1 VIALEFEK
9 PLRDLERK
17 IEELKR
23 LAERGQVDFKEEI
36 HKLERK
42 AKRLQVEIFND
53 LSAWQVVQLARHPDR
68 PYFLDYLGHLFT
80 DFFELHGDRRFS
92 DDAAVIGGFARFKPM
107 NGLPV
112 LVLGIQKGRTTEEN
126 MKRNFGMPVPEGYRK
141 AMRLMDL
148 AARFGRPVLTFVDTM
163 GAYPGIGA
171 EERGQAEAIAKSL
184 EIMAGLPVPVVA
196 TIYGEGG
203 SGGALAL
210 GVGNRVLMLQ
220 YSIYG
225 VISPESGA
233 SILYRDPSKA
243 AKMAEAFKCTAPELL
258 KFGVI
263 DEVVGEATGGA
274 HRGPV
279 LTADN
284 LGAAIRKHLTELV
297 ALSPQELIA
306 DRYKRFR
313 DLGVFTDPSRSRNG
327 RAP

>member
-1 VIALEFEK
+1 VIALDFEK
-9 PLRDLERK
+9 PLRELERK
-17 IEELKR
+17 IDELKK
-23 LAERGQVDFKEEI
+23 LADNGQVDFKDEI

-42 AKRLQVEIFND
+42 AKHLQNQIFTD

-107 NGLPV
+107 DNLPV

-141 AMRLMDL
+141 AIRLMEL

-184 EIMAGLPVPVVA
+184 EVMAGLPVPVVA

-220 YSIYG
+220 YSVYG

-243 AKMAEAFKCTAPELL
+243 AKMAEAFKCTAPDLL

-263 DEVVGEATGGA
+263 DDIVPEAPGGA
-274 HRGPV
+274 HRDPL

-284 LGAAIRKHLTELV
+284 LGAMLRKHLTPLLSLGPEELV
-297 ALSPQELIA
+297 E

-313 DLGVFTDPSRSRNG
+313 GLGVFSEPKG
-327 RAP
+327 

>member
-17 IEELKR
+17 IAELKK
-23 LAERGQVDFKEEI
+23 LADEGRVDFREEI
-36 HKLERK
+36 VKLERK

-68 PYFLDYLGHLFT
+68 PYFLDYVGQLFT

-92 DDAAVIGGFARFKPM
+92 DDAAVVGGFARFPAM
-107 NGLPV
+107 DNLPV
-112 LVLGIQKGRTTEEN
+112 LLLGIQKGRTTEEN
-126 MKRNFGMPVPEGYRK
+126 MKRNFGMPIPEGYRK
-141 AMRLMDL
+141 AMRLMEL
-148 AARFGRPVLTFVDTM
+148 AARFRRPVLTFVDTM

-184 EIMAGLPVPVVA
+184 EVMAGLPVPVIS

-220 YSIYG
+220 YSVYG

-243 AKMAEAFKCTAPELL
+243 PKMAEAFKCTAPDLL

-263 DEVVGEATGGA
+263 DEIVPEAPGGA
-274 HRGPV
+274 HRDPIQTGK
-279 LTADN
+279 N
-284 LGAAIRKHLTELV
+284 LGAKLEKHLSALL
-297 ALSPQELIA
+297 ALSSEELIA
-306 DRYKRFR
+306 DRYRRFR
-313 DLGVFTDPSRSRNG
+313 GLGVFAEGSGERG
-327 RAP
+327 

>member
-1 VIALEFEK
+1 MIALEFEK

-17 IEELKR
+17 IDELKK
-23 LAERGQVDFKEEI
+23 LAERGPIDFKDEI
-36 HKLERK
+36 VKLERK
-42 AKRLQVEIFND
+42 AKHLQIEIFND

-68 PYFLDYLGHLFT
+68 PYFLDYLQALFT

-92 DDAAVIGGFARFKPM
+92 DDAAVIGGFARFKAM
-107 NGLPV
+107 DNLPV

-141 AMRLMDL
+141 AVRLMEL

-184 EIMAGLPVPVVA
+184 EVMAGLPVPIVA

-263 DEVVGEATGGA
+263 DDIVPEAPGGA
-274 HRGPV
+274 HRDPA
-279 LTADN
+279 LTAEN
-284 LGAAIRKHLTELV
+284 LAAALKEQLTPLL
-297 ALSPQELIA
+297 ALGPEELIA

-313 DLGVFTDPSRSRNG
+313 GLGVFTETQS
-327 RAP
+327 

>member
-1 VIALEFEK
+1 MIALEFEK
-9 PLRDLERK
+9 PLRELERK
-17 IEELKR
+17 IAELKK
-23 LAERGQVDFKEEI
+23 LGEGGQMSFKDEI
-36 HKLERK
+36 QKLERK
-42 AKRLQVEIFND
+42 ARSLQTQIFSD
-53 LSAWQVVQLARHPDR
+53 LTAWQVVQLARHPDR
-68 PYFLDYLGHLFT
+68 PYFLDYLAALFT

-92 DDAAVIGGFARFKPM
+92 DDAAVIGGFARFKAM
-107 NGLPV
+107 DNLPV

-141 AMRLMDL
+141 AMRLMEM
-148 AARFGRPVLTFVDTM
+148 AARFRRPVLTFVDTM

-184 EIMAGLPVPVVA
+184 EVMAGLPVPVIC

-233 SILYRDPSKA
+233 SILYRDPPRPPRWPRPSSA
-243 AKMAEAFKCTAPELL
+243 PPPELK

-263 DEVVGEATGGA
+263 DDIVPEAPGGA
-274 HRGPV
+274 HRDPA
-279 LTADN
+279 LTAEN
-284 LGAAIRKHLTELV
+284 LAAALKANLTPLL
-297 ALSPQELIA
+297 ALGPEELIA

-313 DLGVFTDPSRSRNG
+313 GLGVFSEVG
-327 RAP
+327 G